1 MRLDET
7 PITILEKEI
16 GYLKNFIGILE
27 TRYSIDPTVSIEKI
41 QGLIVQCSQKIDEY
55 EKAIIKLKS

>member
-7 PITILEKEI
+7 PVTILQKEI
-16 GYLKNFIGILE
+16 GYLNNFIGILE

-41 QGLIVQCSQKIDEY
+41 EGLILRCKEKVNEY
-55 EKAIIKLKS
+55 EKAIEKLKQ